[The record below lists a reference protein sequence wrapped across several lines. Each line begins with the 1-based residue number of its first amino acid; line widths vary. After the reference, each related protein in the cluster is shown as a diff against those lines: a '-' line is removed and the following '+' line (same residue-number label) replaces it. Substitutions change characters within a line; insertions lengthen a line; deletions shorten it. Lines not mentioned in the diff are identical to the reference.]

1 MEKQKSSTAEATS
14 LPTGTPAAAV
24 PPPAA
29 APSPSASLCEPEQ
42 RQITRLCADTGLSLM
57 QHGAES
63 ALVESLVRRL
73 GLALG
78 VDHVQV
84 AIMANALT
92 ITTLSERHC
101 ITTVRRNEDRGI
113 NMQMVTEVQRAVLR
127 VEAGELGAEAYA
139 DALHG
144 LQPLRYPR
152 PLTAAAIGL
161 SCACFAR
168 LAGADPASCAV
179 AFVASGAAMYLR
191 LHLAA
196 RHFNPLVTFFAAAF
210 TATAIAAVGALY
222 GIGRDP
228 RIAMASSVL
237 LLVPGFPLINGI
249 SDMVKGYINTG
260 ISRLVYGTLLAAA
273 TCGGIL
279 LAMSILKIGAWL

>member
-1 MEKQKSSTAEATS
+1 MEPTAPNPPPTGDSAS
-14 LPTGTPAAAV
+14 ALPTSNA
-24 PPPAA
+24 
-29 APSPSASLCEPEQ
+29 SASDNLCEPEQ
-42 RQITRLCADTGLSLM
+42 RQITRLCADTGLVLL

-73 GLALG
+73 GQSLG
-78 VDHVQV
+78 VDQVQV

-113 NMQMVTEVQRAVLR
+113 NMQVVTEVQRAVLR
-127 VEAGELGAEAYA
+127 VEAGEMPAEAYA
-139 DALHG
+139 AALQA
-144 LQPLRYPR
+144 LRPLRYPR
-152 PLTAAAIGL
+152 TIMALVIGL

-168 LAGADPASCAV
+168 LAGADLASSLV
-179 AFVASGAAMYLR
+179 ALFASAIAMYVR
-191 LHLAA
+191 LTLAS

-210 TATAIAAVGALY
+210 VATTLAAIGALY
-222 GIGRDP
+222 GIGREP

-279 LAMSILKIGAWL
+279 LAMSILRIGAWL